1 MADIKRLKTP
11 SFNFYP
17 ESFLGGVRKMT
28 DKEVGI
34 YIKAL
39 CYQFNEG
46 FIEDEEYQAFPKRV
60 QDKFVRSKDGWINER
75 LEYEKYRK
83 EKYKK
88 NRLDNLNSTKPLE
101 ERLKDAGVITG

>member
-1 MADIKRLKTP
+1 MAEMKKLKTP
-11 SFNFYP
+11 CFNFYP

-46 FIEDEEYQAFPKRV
+46 EIEEDEYKTFPKRV
-60 QDKFVRSKDGWINER
+60 KEKFVLTEKGYVNER
-75 LEYEKYRK
+75 LEYEKNRK
-83 EKYKK
+83 EKYKA
-88 NRLDNLNSTKPLE
+88 NRLKNLESKPLD
-101 ERLKDAGVITG
+101 ERLKEAGVIK

>member
-1 MADIKRLKTP
+1 MAEMKKLKTP
-11 SFNFYP
+11 CFNFYP

-46 FIEDEEYQAFPKRV
+46 AIEEDEYKTFPKRV
-60 QDKFVRSKDGWINER
+60 KEKFVLTEKGYVNER
-75 LEYEKYRK
+75 LEYEKNRK
-83 EKYKK
+83 EKYKA
-88 NRLDNLNSTKPLE
+88 NRLKNLESKPLD
-101 ERLKDAGVITG
+101 ERLKEAGVIK